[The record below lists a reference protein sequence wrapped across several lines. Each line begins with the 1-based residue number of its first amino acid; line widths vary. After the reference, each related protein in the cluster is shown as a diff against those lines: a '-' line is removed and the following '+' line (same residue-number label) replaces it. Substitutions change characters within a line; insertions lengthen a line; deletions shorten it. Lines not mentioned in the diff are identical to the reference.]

1 MDPRLW
7 GAGGGGLLAEPGG
20 RGECPG
26 QMASCRMSHQV
37 QESWQRSG
45 RFSHLAL
52 SRASFSESLLEA
64 GQGFSL
70 QDTLQP
76 GDVARTLGDS
86 QPVVG
91 NASALAGVNWE
102 RNVTQKSQ
110 RKAQVS
116 LRMSPTA
123 AEEVHVGAGRAWGV

>member
-1 MDPRLW
+1 M
-7 GAGGGGLLAEPGG
+7 
-20 RGECPG
+20 
-26 QMASCRMSHQV
+26 
-37 QESWQRSG
+37 QESWRRSE

-64 GQGFSL
+64 GQGFTL
-70 QDTLQP
+70 QDTLQL

-102 RNVTQKSQ
+102 
-110 RKAQVS
+110 
-116 LRMSPTA
+116 
-123 AEEVHVGAGRAWGV
+123 